1 MLSFDILVNYVLEDL
16 YYIVDI
22 MMDALYISAIQIVG
36 LAVGAEH
43 QQPLDYHT
51 LHNSLSLV
59 ELSIFPNAL
68 SYQFNQA

>member
-1 MLSFDILVNYVLEDL
+1 MLSFYILVNYVLEDL

-22 MMDALYISAIQIVG
+22 MMDTLHISAIQIVG
-36 LAVGAEH
+36 LAVGTEH